1 MPEIGIA
8 DKVTLDAIKA
18 DTTELLARMESIV
31 LEKDPYGAP
40 GPNELLAG
48 TLDYGYF
55 GTAAA
60 DELITG
66 SALASSIGLS
76 QGTAQ
81 FDDVGWLK
89 FALDRKIL
97 FVACRTFRHSISWDA
112 INAVGAVFGTKTVSI
127 GGKKYKVRLLT
138 GGNANPASVAG
149 GEWNMLMYAVH
160 QDEWPTWEHFTDR
173 FLHTHNTCG
182 NGSYSW
188 CQETSSTDSAYR
200 VYRGNTGVSN
210 FSTNTSSYANDDCGW
225 RPVLEI
231 F

>member
-8 DKVTLDAIKA
+8 DKATLDLIKV

-55 GTAAA
+55 GTVEA

-89 FALDRKIL
+89 FALDQKIL
-97 FVACRTFRHSISWDA
+97 FIACKTFRHTISWDA

-127 GGKKYKVRLLT
+127 GGKTYKVRLLT
-138 GGNANPASVAG
+138 GGNSNPASVAG

-160 QDEWPTWEHFTDR
+160 QDEWPRWEHFTDR
-173 FLHTHNTCG
+173 FLHTHNTYG

-188 CQETSSTDSAYR
+188 CQETSAFDSTNR
-200 VYRGNTGVSN
+200 VLRGGTGVGS
-210 FSTNTSSYANDDCGW
+210 FSTITSSSTLARIGW